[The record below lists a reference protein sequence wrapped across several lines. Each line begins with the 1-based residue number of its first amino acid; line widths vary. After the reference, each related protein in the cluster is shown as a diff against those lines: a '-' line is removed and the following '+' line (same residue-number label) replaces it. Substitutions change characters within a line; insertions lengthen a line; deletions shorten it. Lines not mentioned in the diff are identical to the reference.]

1 MSDSEIFRF
10 LENQI
15 KLENQIVKSVSDALE
30 TVENEAVSTALR
42 GISLDSSKHAEM
54 YRSAIALL
62 SRSSVPLDETQ
73 LNIQAKV
80 IERHIRLE
88 EAVIEQLDKMM
99 PKVKNEKVTLLLKA
113 ILMDEHRHHKLL
125 KTLLQVV
132 VSGEAI
138 TEADWWDALWG
149 DVPGLWA

>member
-1 MSDSEIFRF
+1 MTEEIFSF

-15 KLENQIVKSVSDALE
+15 KLENKIVKSVSDALE

-62 SRSSVPLDETQ
+62 SRSSMPLDEKQ
-73 LNIQAKV
+73 LDLQREV

-88 EAVIEQLDKMM
+88 EAVIEQLDNMI
-99 PKVKNEKVTLLLKA
+99 PKVENEKVKLLLKA
-113 ILMDEHRHHKLL
+113 ILLDEHRHHKLL

-132 VSGEAI
+132 ISGEAI
-138 TEADWWDALWG
+138 TEGDWWDAIWG